1 MTLGVVHRAY
11 VLRYDASK
19 FTAAAEE
26 IPITD
31 NQQGGVR
38 GQRLARVLLTAKGTP
53 LRDEYRVI
61 VRAAE

>member
-1 MTLGVVHRAY
+1 M
-11 VLRYDASK
+11 LRYDASK

-31 NQQGGVR
+31 NHQGGVR
-38 GQRLARVLLTAKGTP
+38 GQRLARVLLTAKGTL